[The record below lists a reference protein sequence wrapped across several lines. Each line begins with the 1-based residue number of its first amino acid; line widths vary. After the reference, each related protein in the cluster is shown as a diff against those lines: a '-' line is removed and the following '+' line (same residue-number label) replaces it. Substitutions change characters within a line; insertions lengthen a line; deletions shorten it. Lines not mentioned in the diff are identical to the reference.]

1 MWESLNRIHSE
12 WNLLIKHVFTNI
24 EIVNICSVSDSM
36 YKDHLLKF
44 YQTKDT
50 KLVLLINGDWP
61 GELETSNFLTTSC
74 AEPG

>member
-1 MWESLNRIHSE
+1 
-12 WNLLIKHVFTNI
+12 
-24 EIVNICSVSDSM
+24 M